1 MGKWNFFSWRGCI
14 LFWASC
20 YEKDLNACPENG
32 NKAVNGLECSFY
44 KGQLRELGLF
54 GLEKRKLKECF
65 ITLYNCLKGGCG
77 EVGVGLFS
85 EVTVIG

>member
-1 MGKWNFFSWRGCI
+1 MVK
-14 LFWASC
+14 
-20 YEKDLNACPENG
+20 
-32 NKAVNGLECSFY
+32 GLEHKSY
-44 KGQLRELGLF
+44 REQLRELGLF